1 MLTRKSSRKAPLTPL
16 TAPFFFWSKL
26 WILSCVNMFSWS
38 CLPVEDKERFCSRC
52 KRKEKRACAMPMI
65 DQPKREL
72 FWQDCRWD
80 DVKRLFPILCQYN
93 QPDLLYT
100 LPLTVEITWPI
111 SIMGWVCRCVIS
123 NISPSI
129 LTRTAICRLD
139 AVLFYLMNRIEG
151 PIHTRNTKGNRHGKM

>member
-1 MLTRKSSRKAPLTPL
+1 L
-16 TAPFFFWSKL
+16 TAPFFLSKL
-26 WILSCVNMFSWS
+26 WILSCVKMFSWLFS
-38 CLPVEDKERFCSRC
+38 PVEDKERFCSRC
-52 KRKEKRACAMPMI
+52 KRKEKCACAMTMI

-72 FWQDCRWD
+72 FWRDSRWD

-111 SIMGWVCRCVIS
+111 SIMGWVCVCVIS

-129 LTRTAICRLD
+129 LTRTAICRL

-151 PIHTRNTKGNRHGKM
+151 PIHVTRNTKGNRHGKM